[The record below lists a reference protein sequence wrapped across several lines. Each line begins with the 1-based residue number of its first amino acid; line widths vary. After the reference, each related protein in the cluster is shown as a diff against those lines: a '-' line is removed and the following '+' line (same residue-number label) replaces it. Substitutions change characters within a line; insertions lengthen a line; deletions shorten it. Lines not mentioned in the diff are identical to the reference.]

1 MAFFPKKNTSLSYRN
16 IFNTRKFNTLNKINL
31 NSNSPNFQQIN
42 QNYYNQII
50 TNSNLPIQKVQ
61 KKTLTRNN
69 SNFVVP
75 ISYSNK
81 IMGYNLNNPNNI
93 YQNQPQ
99 ITNIYQAQNMHQNL
113 NYQIPVNNIYTT
125 INSNI
130 IIDEDFLREKPFYN
144 RPSELL
150 PSIRNKGMPK
160 KTYNASIIPNHY
172 LFPRKRNQNPPS
184 NNNPPQPPQPP
195 KPPKPPVNKE
205 EMKKKL
211 DKKITKDAEDMLNR
225 QDEMRNKNNERIKT
239 QNQQIKKQEETDKEK
254 NNKLNQILEDMCIYG
269 NTAKERIIEE
279 KQKNPEKFIPTNI
292 ALKKGKEDP
301 ELFALGLIASVL
313 EKNEIE
319 TAIVNDDYIKK
330 EKEKEKDNIKAINK
344 EETQKQIEKER
355 QEENEAM
362 TSLQFLTN
370 GWIGKKKYDLS
381 FDFDDNRV
389 NEILFDPIEYNNF
402 KKKLIDKICKDYN
415 VPKDK
420 IIVTFPQMGSLR
432 VQVIFQ
438 SDEFNDLNPDEFKEK
453 FKNDKDFEELRKI
466 KEVQTGVI
474 MSGCKLSK
482 AQLDIRGNRIEWPKN
497 EKRGGEKYNA
507 PEGWIGIGL
516 KVFDKYENDQW
527 IDMQNQKGEW
537 VVAYHGVG
545 NLANPKDVVGIPASI
560 YQQGFKIGKRQAHK
574 DCDDYFH
581 PGQKVGEGI
590 YCTPRIDIAE
600 QYAGNSEFNGVE
612 YKTVIMCRVNPKA
625 RRHCYKCEES
635 RINKYWVVNGTP
647 DEIRPYR
654 ILYKCDE
661 LMTKLKK
668 TQKI

>member
-1 MAFFPKKNTSLSYRN
+1 MIICVVGPTGVGKTKMSVALAKKYNAIIVNCDATQVYKELDIGSAKATKEEQEGIEHYLLD
-16 IFNTRKFNTLNKINL
+16 FKNL
-31 NSNSPNFQQIN
+31 NESYTVYEYQKDARK
-42 QNYYNQII
+42 II
-50 TNSNLPIQKVQ
+50 E
-61 KKTLTRNN
+61 NN
-69 SNFVVP
+69 
-75 ISYSNK
+75 K
-81 IMGYNLNNPNNI
+81 DK
-93 YQNQPQ
+93 
-99 ITNIYQAQNMHQNL
+99 
-113 NYQIPVNNIYTT
+113 
-125 INSNI
+125 NI
-130 IIDEDFLREKPFYN
+130 IFVGGTGLYLKAALYDYRFTEEDDNHIDYKDKTNE
-144 RPSELL
+144 EL
-150 PSIRNKGMPK
+150 
-160 KTYNASIIPNHY
+160 Y
-172 LFPRKRNQNPPS
+172 
-184 NNNPPQPPQPP
+184 
-195 KPPKPPVNKE
+195 
-205 EMKKKL
+205 
-211 DKKITKDAEDMLNR
+211 
-225 QDEMRNKNNERIKT
+225 
-239 QNQQIKKQEETDKEK
+239 
-254 NNKLNQILEDMCIYG
+254 
-269 NTAKERIIEE
+269 
-279 KQKNPEKFIPTNI
+279 NI

-330 EKEKEKDNIKAINK
+330 EKEKENIKVITK
-344 EETQKQIEKER
+344 EETQKQIEKKR
-355 QEENEAM
+355 QEENEAI

-635 RINKYWVVNGTP
+635 RVNEYWVVNGTP